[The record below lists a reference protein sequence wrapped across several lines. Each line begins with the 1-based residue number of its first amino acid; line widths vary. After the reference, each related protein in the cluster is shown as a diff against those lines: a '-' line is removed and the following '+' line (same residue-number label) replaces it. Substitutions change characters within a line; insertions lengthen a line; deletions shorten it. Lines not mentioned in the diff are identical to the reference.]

1 MKYVRVA
8 CQLVRTLLA
17 SAEGRE
23 YPFFTEFCD
32 GVFSTLLLELGKV
45 SDMIWDVVCC
55 VYNVMSIVLLYVQIL
70 DVILMVCHNV
80 ISILCHNMIWM

>member
-1 MKYVRVA
+1 MRPDKRQFCDLDWSVPNMRYVRVA
-8 CQLVRTLLA
+8 CQLVRTLLS

-45 SDMIWDVVCC
+45 SG
-55 VYNVMSIVLLYVQIL
+55 SIIHTIPHAGCLL
-70 DVILMVCHNV
+70 
-80 ISILCHNMIWM
+80 